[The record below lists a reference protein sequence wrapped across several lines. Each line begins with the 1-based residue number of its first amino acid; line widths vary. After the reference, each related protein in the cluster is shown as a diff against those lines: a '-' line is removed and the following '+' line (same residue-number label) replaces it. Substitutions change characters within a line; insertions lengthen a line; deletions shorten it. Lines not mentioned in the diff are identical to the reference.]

1 MADGSGVL
9 APVSVG
15 VAAPNGGGVA
25 QAPALRPRVAR
36 SAASRARRR
45 SIEPSLGARSKLTVV
60 EDLAGVRAV
69 LRRSDNAALLELV
82 DQSRGAR
89 VSDP

>member
-9 APVSVG
+9 APAAVG
-15 VAAPNGGGVA
+15 AAVPKVGGAA
-25 QAPALRPRVAR
+25 QPPALRPRVAR

-45 SIEPSLGARSKLTVV
+45 SIEPSLGAWSKLTVIQ
-60 EDLAGVRAV
+60 DLARVRAV
-69 LRRSDNAALLELV
+69 LRRSDDAAFLEVV
-82 DQSRGAR
+82 DQSRGTR